1 MSSLIEYIRRRERG
15 EAPAPDA
22 PPQTPLERALA
33 ELAEE
38 RTAHDLAGAMLRE
51 RGDEIAAQRARI
63 FELETLVETATAPA
77 ARKRG

>member
-1 MSSLIEYIRRRERG
+1 MSSLIEYVRRRERG
-15 EAPAPDA
+15 EATAPDA

-38 RTAHDLAGAMLRE
+38 RTAHDLARTMLRE

-63 FELETLVETATAPA
+63 AELETLVETATAPA